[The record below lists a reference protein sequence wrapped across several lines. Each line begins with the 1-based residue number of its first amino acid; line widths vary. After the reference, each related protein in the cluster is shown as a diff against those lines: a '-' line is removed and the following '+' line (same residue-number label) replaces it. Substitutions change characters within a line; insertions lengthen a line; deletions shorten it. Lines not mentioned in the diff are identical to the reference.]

1 MKLTSGGKRRPGSIA
16 VGGKGAAAQCV
27 ALVSSIYAFAIGR
40 GVCVDNPARGVKKAP
55 VRKLERFLSDAEIAR
70 LGEALDVEAQ
80 KSGNP
85 YPSAAIRLLLLT
97 GCCKS
102 EITTLQWDHVDLE
115 RECLRLPD
123 SKTGAKVVYLSA
135 PARSPNASRTSAH
148 GAQPT
153 SDLGHAG

>member
-16 VGGKGAAAQCV
+16 VGGERAAAQCV

-40 GVCVDNPARGVKKAP
+40 GVCVDNPARGVEKAP
-55 VRKLERFLSDAEIAR
+55 ARKLERFLSDAEIAR

-97 GCCKS
+97 GCRKS

-115 RECLRLPD
+115 RGMPTAPGQQDRRKGCLSEC
-123 SKTGAKVVYLSA
+123 T
-135 PARSPNASRTSAH
+135 RSPNASRTSAH